1 MSPSQPDPSPS
12 DYLFEGLTHGRAWN
26 AFWLGL
32 SSLVCLGFLTGIP
45 AIYVGA
51 RALST
56 IEASNGFYVGKGTAW
71 AGIILGVLGTVGTT
85 GVVTYHQLH

>member
-1 MSPSQPDPSPS
+1 MTPGRDPSPS
-12 DYLFEGLTHGRAWN
+12 DHLFQGLTYGRAWN

-32 SSLVCLGFLTGIP
+32 TSLLCCGLFTGIP

-51 RALST
+51 RSLSA

-71 AGIILGVLGTVGTT
+71 AGIILGILGTLGSAGIVG
-85 GVVTYHQLH
+85 YRQMH